1 MIKDE
6 FSAYLE
12 TQMTEEDDFDIM
24 VSVSEDC
31 FGAFDDMFSSN
42 SFNETMDNL
51 FPCGVKDEYINIIFN
66 NE

>member
-42 SFNETMDNL
+42 SFNETMDAL
-51 FPCGVKDEYINIIFN
+51 FPCGVKDEYINIIFD

>member
-12 TQMTEEDDFDIM
+12 TQMTEEDDCDIM

>member
-24 VSVSEDC
+24 ISVSEDC

-51 FPCGVKDEYINIIFN
+51 FPCGVKDEYINIIFD

>member
-51 FPCGVKDEYINIIFN
+51 FPCGVKDEYINIIFD

>member
-51 FPCGVKDEYINIIFN
+51 FPCGVKDECINIIFD

>member
-42 SFNETMDNL
+42 SFNETMDDL
-51 FPCGVKDEYINIIFN
+51 FPCGVKDEYINIIFD

>member
-31 FGAFDDMFSSN
+31 FGAFDEMFSSN

-51 FPCGVKDEYINIIFN
+51 FPCGVKDEYINIIFD